1 MTGLRR
7 AWRQRVAAVPA
18 GDLVFVDESGANTAM
33 TRTRG
38 RAPPGERVVGRVPQG
53 HWATLTMLGA
63 LRLEGVVAAATVP
76 CATDTPV
83 FASFVAEALVPAL
96 RVGDVVVWDNLSPHK
111 AAGLAG
117 LVASAR
123 ASVLPL
129 PPYSPDFSPIEPCW
143 SKVKQFLRSAGARD
157 EQSLGEAAQR
167 AFASITAAD
176 TRGWFQGC
184 GYCVH

>member
-1 MTGLRR
+1 M
-7 AWRQRVAAVPA
+7 AAE
-18 GDLVFVDESGANTAM
+18 DLVFVDESGASTAM

-38 RAPPGERVVGRVPQG
+38 RAPRGERVIGRVPQG
-53 HWATLTMLGA
+53 HWKTLTMLGA
-63 LRLEGVVAAATVP
+63 VRLEGLVAGATVPAATVP
-76 CATDTPV
+76 AATDTPL
-83 FASFVAEALVPAL
+83 FKAFVAEALVPAL
-96 RVGDVVVWDNLSPHK
+96 REGDVVVWDNLAPHR
-111 AAGLAG
+111 AAGLEELVGSAG
-117 LVASAR
+117 AR
-123 ASVLPL
+123 LMPL